1 MAKASDTPATRPAS
15 GAEGAEPEISKDKQ
29 ARLEEV
35 RARRAAENAARREAN
50 RAEVEEAKARA
61 RAEAEAKATARKEA
75 AARAKAEAEEKA
87 RAEAAERAR
96 AKAEAEEKARQET
109 EAKARA
115 KAAAEEAARLVA
127 AAQAEAEAED
137 RARAEAEAAAQEAAR
152 DAALRVPSPAAP
164 PAVEAPR
171 ISATA
176 AAPAPAAAAPAPAPA
191 PPPPGA
197 PPRLPSLA
205 RSILPSRPAGRALT
219 PPAPPTPPQ
228 GGDAALAGFAMP
240 PARPK
245 RRHWGILV
253 TFLVAV
259 VLPFLLTG
267 AYLWGVARDQFAS
280 TVAFSVRQEEIQS
293 SLDILGGMTR
303 LAGSSTSDTDIL
315 YEFIRSQDLVAR
327 IDGQLNLRAIW
338 SRAWPGDPVFAFD
351 PSGTIEDLQAHWL
364 RMVKLSYDAAT
375 GIITVRVNTFDPAE
389 AQKVAQTVF
398 AESSR
403 LINALSEE
411 ARADATRHA
420 REERDRAFER
430 LAAAR
435 QALTAFRL
443 RTRIVDIGSDL
454 QGQMGL
460 LNTLQAQLAGAL
472 IEMDLL
478 KETAQPTD
486 PRIRQAER
494 RIEVIEARIVAE
506 RAKFG
511 EGGQGPGGEDYAR
524 IAAEFERLTVER
536 EFAETTYTSALAAY
550 EGAVSDAQRQSRYLA
565 AHIRPTMAE
574 QAMYPQRMML
584 FALAGFFLTV
594 FWGVG
599 VLVYYSVRDR
609 R

>member
-1 MAKASDTPATRPAS
+1 M
-15 GAEGAEPEISKDKQ
+15 EISKDKQ

-35 RARRAAENAARREAN
+35 RARRAAENAARRAAS

-61 RAEAEAKATARKEA
+61 RAEAEAKAKARKEA
-75 AARAKAEAEEKA
+75 AERAKAEAEEKA
-87 RAEAAERAR
+87 RKDAAERARVKAEAEEKARKDAEEKAR
-96 AKAEAEEKARQET
+96 AKAEAEERAR
-109 EAKARA
+109 K
-115 KAAAEEAARLVA
+115 AAEEKARL
-127 AAQAEAEAED
+127 EAET
-137 RARAEAEAAAQEAAR
+137 RARAE
-152 DAALRVPSPAAP
+152 AALRVPSPAAP
-164 PAVEAPR
+164 PPVEAPR
-171 ISATA
+171 IVASAATPPPGA
-176 AAPAPAAAAPAPAPA
+176 AAPAPTPA

-197 PPRLPSLA
+197 PPPLPSLA
-205 RSILPSRPAGRALT
+205 RSILPARPAGRAVA
-219 PPAPPTPPQ
+219 PPAPPQDDETPM
-228 GGDAALAGFAMP
+228 AGFAMP

-253 TFLVAV
+253 TFLVV
-259 VLPFLLTG
+259 VVVPFLLSG

-327 IDGQLNLRAIW
+327 VDSDLNLRAIW

-375 GIITVRVNTFDPAE
+375 GIITVRVNAFDPVE
-389 AQKVAQTVF
+389 AQKVAEAVF

-430 LAAAR
+430 MAAAR
-435 QALTAFRL
+435 QALTSFRL
-443 RTRIVDIGSDL
+443 RTQIVDIGSDL

-460 LNTLQAQLAGAL
+460 LNTLQAQLAAAL
-472 IEMDLL
+472 IELDLL
-478 KETAQPTD
+478 RETAQPTD

-494 RIEVIEARIVAE
+494 RIEVIEGRIAAE

-511 EGGQGPGGEDYAR
+511 DGGQGPGGEDYAR
-524 IAAEFERLTVER
+524 IAAEFERLTLER
-536 EFAETTYTSALAAY
+536 EFAETTYTSSLAAY
-550 EGAVSDAQRQSRYLA
+550 EGALSDAQRQSRYLA
-565 AHIRPTMAE
+565 AHIRPTIAE
-574 QAMYPQRMML
+574 RALYPQRL
-584 FALAGFFLTV
+584 ILLALAGFFLTV